1 MADSEQMLEQV
12 NLDTQAGALEDKWG
26 ARGEQ
31 LREQE
36 WDVAQKLIRTATILL
51 ERLRK
56 RPNHEAT
63 LAEITRMLDVA
74 SRLGRLATNLQT
86 DKTETTGHVDVSFR
100 VELEAALKKVYGPP
114 AGPVIDVNSTP
125 AAQ

>member
-1 MADSEQMLEQV
+1 MLAQA
-12 NLDTQAGALEDKWG
+12 NLDARAGALEEKWG

-36 WDVAQKLIRTATILL
+36 WDLAQKLIRTAIVLL
-51 ERLRK
+51 ERHRK
-56 RPNHEAT
+56 CPSREAT
-63 LAEITRMLDVA
+63 LAEITRMLDLA

-86 DKTETTGHVDVSFR
+86 DKTETAGRVDVSFR

-114 AGPVIDVNSTP
+114 AGSVIDVNSTP
-125 AAQ
+125 SAQ